1 MAATAVWGLDIG
13 QCALKAVK
21 ATLSGNLVEVLAFDH
36 IKYREPLSAG
46 GDSTT
51 AVREALQTFLS
62 RNDIENCDFSV
73 AIAAGRSALIRFI
86 KLPPVDR
93 KKVPDIVRYEAT
105 QQIPF
110 PLEDVIWDYQV
121 IERQYAPG
129 EELEVGLFAMRREAI
144 FTFLSNLMAAGIE
157 VGTMQLAAAGIYNC
171 VRYDQPVEE
180 GAIMAVDIGAEN
192 TNLVVVDGNDVWTR
206 SLPIGGNDF
215 TRAIATK
222 YGLEFEQAE
231 TLKHS
236 MHRSKKA
243 QEIFDALRPS
253 LRSLLD
259 EVQRSAGYYRSLHKS
274 TKFVKLIGFGNGFK
288 MYGVKRFLEAGL
300 AYPVEEYSQTNNIIV
315 ANAVNAQF
323 FEKSAPAF
331 GAAMGLVVQALGFGG
346 LNINLMPPQIL
357 RERMLRSKRP
367 MLIAAAAMLAG
378 AFVFYAAFAFMEP
391 TAYGINSD
399 LRVQQVKKVA
409 QARDRYDDLT
419 NVEKVENELQALVGL
434 KASRADALDAFDAL
448 IKSLPQDE
456 EYPIYINTIRM
467 EQGGA
472 KTLNSMLRTPW
483 KGSSGTSPMD
493 VVADTVAR
501 ANYIKAAKEAMS
513 RRRTSRTSGRLS
525 RRDREQLAL
534 EHEAEAMARYE
545 RQEAELF
552 ARREARQREIEAQRR
567 SGGSGAAADR
577 GADVKRKK
585 KGLTFTGAAF
595 LAEITIETANP
606 KGPAYIKTI
615 CKKMEKAV
623 PGVLYCN
630 YYFAVKETYWEH
642 VKTHAREM
650 TEPRG
655 SNLEYEEKQYTT
667 AVIQWLYKQ
676 PGSVIQVAEE
686 SAS

>member
-21 ATLSGNLVEVLAFDH
+21 ATVSGNLVEVLAFDH
-36 IKYREPLSAG
+36 VKYRQPLSAG

-51 AVREALQTFLS
+51 AVREALQTFRS
-62 RNDIENCDFSV
+62 RNDVEDCDFSV

-86 KLPPVDR
+86 NLPPVDR

-157 VGTMQLAAAGIYNC
+157 VGTMQLAAVGIYNC

-323 FEKSAPAF
+323 FQKSAPAF
-331 GAAMGLVVQALGFGG
+331 GAALGLVVQALGFGG

-357 RERMLRSKRP
+357 RERMLKSKRP

-378 AFVFYAAFAFMEP
+378 AFLLYAAFAFMEP
-391 TAYGINSD
+391 TAYAINND
-399 LRVQQVKKVA
+399 LRIRQVKEVVKARDNYNSLIDVKKVE
-409 QARDRYDDLT
+409 T
-419 NVEKVENELQALVGL
+419 ELQALVGL
-434 KASRADALDAFDAL
+434 KASRADALDAFNAL
-448 IKSLPQDE
+448 VKSLPKDE
-456 EYPIYINTIRM
+456 EYPVYLNTIRM
-467 EQGGA
+467 EQGSA

-483 KGSSGTSPMD
+483 KGSSSINPGD
-493 VVADTVAR
+493 VRDSVVER
-501 ANYIKAAKEAMS
+501 ESYIKRAKEAMS
-513 RRRTSRTSGRLS
+513 ARGTSRGRRPSEQEHYRALIE
-525 RRDREQLAL
+525 RYMREDAL
-534 EHEAEAMARYE
+534 MA
-545 RQEAELF
+545 Q
-552 ARREARQREIEAQRR
+552 RREARQRAIDAQTR
-567 SGGSGAAADR
+567 GGAA
-577 GADVKRKK
+577 GAASRLGANVKRRK
-585 KGLTFTGAAF
+585 KGLKFAGAAF

-606 KGPAYIKTI
+606 KGTTYIKTI
-615 CKKMEKAV
+615 CDKMKKAV
-623 PGVLYCN
+623 PGVLYCS
-630 YYFAVKETYWEH
+630 YYYAAEETCWENT
-642 VKTHAREM
+642 KTHARVM

-655 SNLEYEEKQYTT
+655 AKLDEYEKKKYTT
-667 AVIQWLYKQ
+667 AVIQWVYKR
-676 PGSVIQVAEE
+676 PGLTTQTANE
-686 SAS
+686 STS